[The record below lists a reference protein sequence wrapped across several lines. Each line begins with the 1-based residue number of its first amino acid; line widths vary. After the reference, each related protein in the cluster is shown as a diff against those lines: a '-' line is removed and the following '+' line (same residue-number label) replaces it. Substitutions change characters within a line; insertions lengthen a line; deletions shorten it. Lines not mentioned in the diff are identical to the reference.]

1 MQFLQF
7 TLECKASM
15 VNSLPQFQGVYLL
28 LYSVDCQRAMPQ
40 GSCLR
45 PCTKHSKCT
54 IPRGWGPCHKL
65 SAKYGECSHRF
76 HKWKHPRPHWIYC
89 DSWSAPQEPT
99 VSLEH
104 CTLFHPTKPI
114 LLDLQAM
121 TTTTLLVL
129 TTCPKKSRKKA
140 ARKLYYIP
148 EMTVCFFFVFFK
160 NTCDCSWINR
170 TSLGMSNLQ
179 VKFKSKVS
187 QW

>member
-45 PCTKHSKCT
+45 PCTKHSMCT

-76 HKWKHPRPHWIYC
+76 HKWKHPRPHWICC
-89 DSWSAPQEPT
+89 DSWSVPQEPT

-104 CTLFHPTKPI
+104 CTLFHPMKPI
-114 LLDLQAM
+114 LSDLQAM
-121 TTTTLLVL
+121 TTTTTALLVL

-140 ARKLYYIP
+140 ARKVYYIP
-148 EMTVCFFFVFFK
+148 EMNVWFFFVFFFQK
-160 NTCDCSWINR
+160 HLWLFMNQKDKLSDVQFT
-170 TSLGMSNLQ
+170 
-179 VKFKSKVS
+179 SKV
-187 QW
+187 